1 MLSLTVAGTVNAANI
16 NISNVWARDYLDLA
30 QNKGIFQPGAI
41 DVTITLKNGDKSFPI
56 IS

>member
-16 NISNVWARDYLDLA
+16 NISNVWARGYLDLA

-41 DVTITLKNGDKSFPI
+41 DVTITLKNGDKSFSI
-56 IS
+56 TS

>member
-16 NISNVWARDYLDLA
+16 NISNVWARDYLDLG
-30 QNKGIFQPGAI
+30 QNTGIFQPGAI
-41 DVTITLKNGDKSFPI
+41 DVTITLKNGDKSFSI